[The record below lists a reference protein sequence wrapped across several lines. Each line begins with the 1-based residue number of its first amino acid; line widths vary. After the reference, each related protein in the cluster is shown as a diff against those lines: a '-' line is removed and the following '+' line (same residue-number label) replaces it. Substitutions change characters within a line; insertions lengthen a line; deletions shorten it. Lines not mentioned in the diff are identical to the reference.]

1 MLSLPFYS
9 IPPVGWRLVVSLVC
23 MGWSMYIRREKG
35 PVSITLPDGRKLT
48 RSDLPPPD
56 TKRWVSR
63 RKAIVLAAV
72 EHGLIDAEEAQIR
85 YQISAEELETWRAAV
100 KQHGAAALRTTAL
113 QKYRQPKT
121 RSELRIVSAVE
132 PTSGEGRQL

>member
-1 MLSLPFYS
+1 
-9 IPPVGWRLVVSLVC
+9 
-23 MGWSMYIRREKG
+23 MYIRREKG

-56 TKRWVSR
+56 TRRWVSR

-72 EHGLIDAEEAQIR
+72 EHGLIDAEEAQRR
-85 YQISAEELETWRAAV
+85 YQISAEELDNWRQAV

-113 QKYRQPKT
+113 QKYRRPKA
-121 RSELRIVSAVE
+121 RSNLRIVSAIE
-132 PTSGEGRQL
+132 PTREQGREP